1 MVRLEIT
8 GEHAS
13 ALDGMQWGG
22 EAGRRVMMAVMVE
35 RGRWARGTCLVV
47 GREGSRDLR
56 LNGRPCVGGN
66 GCRRACESVLQERWR
81 VAGVCLTVES
91 ERCGGGSNCL
101 AWRERGKVGFSE
113 WKGRSVGG
121 DSERQTSDTGNTQ
134 KHTRLHCTRVVMMV
148 LMGEAVLGWTG
159 GVVDNGAHWAG
170 VVVGEQ
176 DRQIKPAAA
185 GLVVLLCERALWPGE
200 ANAQPPVCRA
210 LIGGAGWDYA
220 QQSPVPGFVGCRT
233 IAGGGCC
240 SS

>member
-1 MVRLEIT
+1 MKL
-8 GEHAS
+8 S
-13 ALDGMQWGG
+13 LDGQTRH
-22 EAGRRVMMAVMVE
+22 RRSRWQRCAV
-35 RGRWARGTCLVV
+35 W
-47 GREGSRDLR
+47 
-56 LNGRPCVGGN
+56 
-66 GCRRACESVLQERWR
+66 
-81 VAGVCLTVES
+81 
-91 ERCGGGSNCL
+91 
-101 AWRERGKVGFSE
+101 
-113 WKGRSVGG
+113 
-121 DSERQTSDTGNTQ
+121 
-134 KHTRLHCTRVVMMV
+134 
-148 LMGEAVLGWTG
+148 
-159 GVVDNGAHWAG
+159 